1 MHISC
6 TSFSIHVQECSI
18 GQRQVLNVQPLIRYM
33 ALDSKAAFQTRALEV
48 GISQTDVDALAVGG
62 VETYSQYAFCTSYQP
77 GGASDSI
84 LFDHLET
91 ILGARPTAASA
102 SNFRRLFFESHSMA
116 LKDLQ
121 SRLERSDTSE
131 VKILPLAEKAQRVE
145 DLRRRLP
152 GVMLSSSL
160 EPSHTLID
168 KAVHQFE
175 ENCVKLIELT
185 QCTSRESEIQN
196 EKTMPQLT
204 FDASGNIK
212 VTKHQATTECSISG
226 DIRLR
231 GAFTRRSLAYD
242 LAGVATY
249 EAVESWSQLL
259 FDRMCLEPP
268 PGYKHMSVDQAI
280 RADRKLWT
288 KVSELTRA
296 KVTGV
301 TSDGKKNVD
310 VAIQELAHHPEVQF
324 LMMPLPMHSGSSQAS
339 SSGAAATGAAARYQ
353 PYPTETPKGKGKHQT
368 KAGGKQSKGKIS
380 IPEGCGIR
388 FGDGDSKPICMKFN
402 LGRCGANIKAGKR
415 CQHGYHVCWKKNCN
429 RPFPFHECP
438 HSGGA

>member
-1 MHISC
+1 MTTSYLQETLNNALKQISQLVKA
-6 TSFSIHVQECSI
+6 SISYSTCVFHVLHLAFMSKNVQI

-91 ILGARPTAASA
+91 ILGARPAAASA

-324 LMMPLPMHSGSSQAS
+324 LMMPLPMHSASNQAS
-339 SSGAAATGAAARYQ
+339 PSRCSSNRCSRQ
-353 PYPTETPKGKGKHQT
+353 IPTVSHRDTQRQRETSDQNRWQAEQGQ
-368 KAGGKQSKGKIS
+368 
-380 IPEGCGIR
+380 
-388 FGDGDSKPICMKFN
+388 D
-402 LGRCGANIKAGKR
+402 
-415 CQHGYHVCWKKNCN
+415 QH
-429 RPFPFHECP
+429 
-438 HSGGA
+438 S